1 MSEEEKRAD
10 PWCGGDP
17 RITVLARVTFE
28 HFRGPCEL
36 VASANLQASVFGV
49 SCTTYDQYCQYPH
62 DPVSFVVTGI
72 TLFGA
77 CLEVYYY
84 RRQDDRK
91 LALRL
96 EQVEASPP
104 SLAREVTLGLSSMH
118 ERVQQLWIPYDHVE
132 ALYNAAA
139 AKLAALEQ
147 GQTSDETAHEE
158 VTA

>member
-1 MSEEEKRAD
+1 MSEEEKRED
-10 PWCGGDP
+10 PWRGGDP
-17 RITVLARVTFE
+17 RVEVLARITYE

-36 VASANLQASVFGV
+36 VASVNREAGVFGV
-49 SCTTYDQYCQYPH
+49 SCTTYDQYCRYPH
-62 DPVSFVVTGI
+62 DPVSFVVTGL

-96 EQVEASPP
+96 ERIEANPP
-104 SLAREVTLGLSSMH
+104 CLAREVTLGLAALH

-132 ALYNAAA
+132 SLHAAAA
-139 AKLAALEQ
+139 AKFADPEQPQPAVAAAPAE
-147 GQTSDETAHEE
+147 GTA
-158 VTA
+158 